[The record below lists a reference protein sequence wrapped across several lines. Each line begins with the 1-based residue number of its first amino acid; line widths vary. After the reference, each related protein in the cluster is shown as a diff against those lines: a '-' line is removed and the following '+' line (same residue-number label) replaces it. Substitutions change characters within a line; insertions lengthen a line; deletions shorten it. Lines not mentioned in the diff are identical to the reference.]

1 MLKFLLFFFGLMTC
15 AFILNAQ
22 VNIKGKITD
31 ANRAGIPF
39 ASVSI
44 LKSTDSVMV
53 KGTQADSAGLFELND
68 IRAGQYILRVSF
80 MGYITGLRDIGI
92 QADGARQVQLGDILL
107 LPDAR
112 QLSEVT
118 IEGERKAIRYDAS
131 KMTLQIAG
139 NSVFRSS
146 ANVLD
151 VLRKAPGV
159 TVSPDGALLVS
170 GRNIPVIFINGK
182 PVSMSP
188 EESLAYLN
196 GLTPDQIGTIEV
208 IGNPSSRYDGQYKA
222 IIDIKLKADPSL
234 GWKGSATSAFR
245 QNMYSSS
252 DNNLNLSYRSPKATY
267 TFRAG
272 YLIGDDY
279 YRYTALQQLASTNY
293 MATYTQTRTANHN
306 LTLQLGADYALSKD
320 QSLEFSIKTY
330 QANRDRDAFN
340 TLTFSE
346 PIRRD
351 VLDISQTTNLANPA
365 QRNYAFN
372 AAYNHRLSGNS
383 SLSLFGSVTGISN
396 RQNEDIQIRNQL
408 ADTLNNYWKTALR
421 NNILIRNIQADYTK
435 SIKRSTF
442 EAGGKFAFITTD
454 NDLKYDTLN
463 TANVFVADAG
473 RTNKFIYNEFVSA
486 GYVSYRYKH
495 NTFELRLDMRAEYT
509 HSKANSVVEND
520 VRKRDY
526 VTWLP
531 GVSISFEPG
540 ASQRL
545 SLAFTRRMTRPN
557 FDQLNPFRF
566 YLSPLNY
573 VVGNPYL
580 RPSVINSLNLAY
592 NYRDFNIA
600 ITAGRE
606 TDLMTRYPEY
616 NRVTNELLYLGAN
629 LPHSDFANIQSGYS
643 FSITRWWKTTH
654 NLGLYYHKEQ
664 MPYLGKTYAIG
675 VTDCTINGSQVFT
688 LPKGITTDLTYRY
701 GSKSGNSL
709 YIFRPYGSADIGLQ
723 KSWLQ
728 GRLNT
733 KLNAYDIF
741 NTHAVRRVFRET
753 AIIDNRLTHWFAT
766 QRVVLTVG
774 YNFGK
779 ANYKI
784 KQNTATEEERR
795 AGN

>member
-1 MLKFLLFFFGLMTC
+1 MFKFLFLFFWLMTC
-15 AFILNAQ
+15 AFIVKAQ

-39 ASVSI
+39 ASISL

-53 KGTQADSAGLFELND
+53 KGTQADSAGLFELNN

-80 MGYITGLRDIGI
+80 MGYITGFREIGI
-92 QADGARQVQLGDILL
+92 RAEDLKQVQLKDILL
-107 LPDAR
+107 LPDPR
-112 QLSEVT
+112 QLSEVV

-151 VLRKAPGV
+151 ILRKAPGV

-196 GLTPDQIGTIEV
+196 GLTPDQIESIEV
-208 IGNPSSRYDGQYKA
+208 ISNPSARYDGQYKA
-222 IIDIKLKADPSL
+222 IIDIKQKTDPSL

-252 DNNLNLSYRSPKATY
+252 DNNLNLSYRSKKVMY
-267 TFRAG
+267 TFRGG

-320 QSLEFSIKTY
+320 QSLEFSVKTY
-330 QANRDRDAFN
+330 QANRDRGAFN

-346 PIRRD
+346 PMRRD
-351 VLDISQTTNLANPA
+351 ILDISQTTNLANPA

-372 AAYNHRLSGNS
+372 AAYNHRLSENS

-396 RQNEDIQIRNQL
+396 RQNEDIQIRDQL
-408 ADTLNNYWKTALR
+408 AETLSNYWKTTLK

-435 SIKRSTF
+435 NIKRSTL
-442 EAGGKFAFITTD
+442 EAGGKFAFITTN
-454 NDLKYDTLN
+454 NDLKYDTLT

-473 RTNKFIYNEFVSA
+473 RTNKFIYNEYVSA
-486 GYVSYRYKH
+486 GYISYGYKH
-495 NTFELRLDMRAEYT
+495 NTFALKLDMRAEYT
-509 HSKANSVVEND
+509 HSKANPIVEND
-520 VRKRDY
+520 VRERSY

-531 GVSISFEPG
+531 GASISFEPD

-580 RPSVINSLNLAY
+580 RPSVINSLTLAY

-600 ITAGRE
+600 VTAGRE

-629 LPHSDFANIQSGYS
+629 LPYSDFANIQLGYS
-643 FSITRWWKTTH
+643 FSLTRWWKTTH

-675 VTDCTINGSQVFT
+675 VTDYAINGSQVFT
-688 LPKGITTDLTYRY
+688 LPTGITADITYRY

-709 YIFRPYGSADIGLQ
+709 YIFKPYGSADIGLQ
-723 KSWLQ
+723 KSWGQ

-753 AIIDNRLTHWFAT
+753 AIIDNRFTHWFAT

-779 ANYKI
+779 ANYKV
-784 KQNTATEEERR
+784 KQSTATEEERR

>member
-1 MLKFLLFFFGLMTC
+1 MLKFLFLFVGLMTC

-31 ANRAGIPF
+31 ANHAGIPF
-39 ASVSI
+39 ASISL
-44 LKSTDSVMV
+44 LKSTDSVIV
-53 KGTQADSAGLFELND
+53 KGAQADSAGLFELNET
-68 IRAGQYILRVSF
+68 RAGQYILRVSF
-80 MGYITGLRDIGI
+80 MGYVTGFREVSVR
-92 QADGARQVQLGDILL
+92 ADDLRQVQLGEVVLL
-107 LPDAR
+107 VDPR
-112 QLSEVT
+112 QLNEVI

-151 VLRKAPGV
+151 ILRKAPGV

-196 GLTPDQIGTIEV
+196 GLTPELIGTIEV
-208 IGNPSSRYDGQYKA
+208 ISNPSSRYDGQYKA

-252 DNNLNLSYRSPKATY
+252 DNNLNLSYRSKKATY
-267 TFRAG
+267 TFRGG

-293 MATYTQTRTANHN
+293 MATYTQTRTANRN
-306 LTLQLGADYALSKD
+306 LTLQLGADYALGKD

-330 QANRDRDAFN
+330 QANRNLDAFN

-346 PIRRD
+346 PVNRNI
-351 VLDISQTTNLANPA
+351 LDISQTTNLSNPT

-372 AAYNHRLSGNS
+372 AAYNRRLSDNS
-383 SLSLFGSVTGISN
+383 SLSLFGSVTGITN
-396 RQNEDIQIRNQL
+396 RQNEDIQIRDQL
-408 ADTLNNYWKTALR
+408 ADTLNNYWKTGLK
-421 NNILIRNIQADYTK
+421 NNILIRNIQADYTLN
-435 SIKRSTF
+435 IKRSTL
-442 EAGGKFAFITTD
+442 EAGGKFAFVTTN
-454 NDLKYDTLN
+454 NDLKYDTLATN
-463 TANVFVADAG
+463 KAFVADAG
-473 RTNKFIYNEFVSA
+473 RTNKFIYDEYVSA
-486 GYVSYRYKH
+486 GYISYGYKH
-495 NTFELRLDMRAEYT
+495 NTFDLKLSIRAEYT
-509 HSKANSVVEND
+509 HSKANAVMEQE

-526 VTWLP
+526 LTWLP
-531 GVSISFEPG
+531 AATISFEPG
-540 ASQRL
+540 ANQRL
-545 SLAFTRRMTRPN
+545 SLAFTRRMTRPDFN
-557 FDQLNPFRF
+557 QLNPFRF

-580 RPSVINSLNLAY
+580 RPSVTSSLSLAY

-600 ITAGRE
+600 LTAGRE
-606 TDLMTRYPEY
+606 KDMMTRYPEY
-616 NRVTNELLYLGAN
+616 DRVTNELLYLGKN
-629 LPHSDFANIQSGYS
+629 LPYGDFANIQLGYS
-643 FSITRWWKTTH
+643 FSIARWWKTTH
-654 NLGLYYHKEQ
+654 NLGIYYHKEQ

-675 VTDCTINGSQVFT
+675 VTDYAINGSQIFT
-688 LPKGITTDLTYRY
+688 LPKGVTADLTYRY

-733 KLNAYDIF
+733 RLNAYDIF

-753 AIIDNRLTHWFAT
+753 AIIDNRFTHWFAT

-774 YNFGK
+774 YNFGN
-779 ANYKI
+779 ANYKV
-784 KQNTATEEERR
+784 KQNRASEEERR